1 MLKKIKA
8 IFKGTTLYDSIYRY
22 KQRKSLLKW
31 EASAVIRKG
40 PLPHILKQYTIKDY
54 ASKYNCG
61 ILIETGTFEGD
72 MIKAGLLFFQKIYS
86 IELDQYFFLKAVN
99 KFRNH
104 DKVKIIQGDSG
115 ITLPE
120 ILKEVSSRAVFWLDG
135 HYSAGA
141 TAKGEL
147 DTPIVKEIESVFN
160 HSIKDHVILIDDARC
175 FDGSNDYPKLDK
187 FINELYKLKSDI
199 RVEVYNDIIRITPDR
214 SVIATHE

>member
-86 IELDQYFFLKAVN
+86 IELDQYFFLKDEWHLDSQIIPTN
-99 KFRNH
+99 RQGRDFSL
-104 DKVKIIQGDSG
+104 KVQ
-115 ITLPE
+115 
-120 ILKEVSSRAVFWLDG
+120 
-135 HYSAGA
+135 
-141 TAKGEL
+141 
-147 DTPIVKEIESVFN
+147 
-160 HSIKDHVILIDDARC
+160 
-175 FDGSNDYPKLDK
+175 
-187 FINELYKLKSDI
+187 
-199 RVEVYNDIIRITPDR
+199 
-214 SVIATHE
+214 